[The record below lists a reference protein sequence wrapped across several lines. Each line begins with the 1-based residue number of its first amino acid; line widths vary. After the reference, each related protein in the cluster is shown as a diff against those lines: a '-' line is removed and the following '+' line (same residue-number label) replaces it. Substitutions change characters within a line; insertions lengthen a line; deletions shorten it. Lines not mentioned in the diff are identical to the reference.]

1 MQETKNAANRVAKNT
16 GILYARM
23 AITVFISL
31 YVTRLVV
38 AALGTKDFGIFNIVG
53 GAIAM
58 LTFLNVA
65 MASASQRFMS
75 YVHGEGNQI
84 KQKRIFNV
92 SVILHFLIG
101 IAVVLLLEI
110 AGYFFFNGILK
121 IDSERV
127 YAAKL
132 IYQFLIVSTFFTII
146 SVPYD
151 AVINARENMLFVA
164 VTGII
169 EALLKLAIA
178 FYITFTNNDKLIS
191 YGLLMALLTILLLII
206 KRIYCHL
213 KYEEVVINI
222 RKYFDKALFKEMGG
236 FGGWSLLGS
245 TVGMLSIY
253 GQGIVIN
260 VFFGTAINAAQGIAN
275 QINGQLN
282 AFSSTMLKALNP
294 AIIKKEGSGN
304 RDAMLR
310 ASITGGKF
318 SFALLALFAIPA
330 IVEMPYIL
338 NLWLTEVP
346 EFSIIFCRLLL
357 IKTLIEQQFIT
368 LSTSIAATGK
378 IRNFQISLSLLAML
392 PLVISYFLFSA
403 GFSPP
408 TIYIVFIIQVIFRS
422 FGIILYYA
430 KKVCNLSVP
439 VFLKD
444 SIFKEYLA
452 VTFTLVLIAS
462 PFLLM
467 DTSWYRLVAIL
478 VLNTIGFMGF
488 FYSIVLNQFEKNTIK
503 QAVYNLKN
511 KLIK

>member
-1 MQETKNAANRVAKNT
+1 MQDTEHAANRVAKNT

-31 YVTRLVV
+31 FVTRLVI

-53 GAIAM
+53 GAITM

-75 YVHGEGNQI
+75 YTRGEGNQI
-84 KQKRIFNV
+84 KQKNIFNV
-92 SVILHFLIG
+92 SVMLHFLIG
-101 IAVVLLLEI
+101 IVIVLLLEI

-121 IDSERV
+121 IDSDRI

-132 IYQFLIVSTFFTII
+132 IYQFLIISTFFTII

-169 EALLKLAIA
+169 EAFFKLGIA
-178 FYITFTNNDKLIS
+178 LYITYTNFDKLIS
-191 YGLLMALLTILLLII
+191 YGLLMAALTILILII
-206 KRIYCHL
+206 KRVYCHL
-213 KYEEVVINI
+213 KYEEVTINI
-222 RKYFDKALFKEMGG
+222 RRYYDKNLFMEMGS

-245 TVGMLSIY
+245 TVGMLSNY
-253 GQGIVIN
+253 GQGIIIN
-260 VFFGTAINAAQGIAN
+260 IFFGTKINAAQGVAN

-304 RDAMLR
+304 RDAMLK
-310 ASITGGKF
+310 ASLTGSKF
-318 SFALLALFAIPA
+318 SFALLAIFAIPA

-357 IKTLIEQQFIT
+357 VKTLIEQQFIT

-378 IRNFQISLSLLAML
+378 IRNFQISLSLLALL
-392 PLVISYFLFSA
+392 PLIISYFMFKS
-403 GFSPP
+403 GFAPP
-408 TIYIVFIIQVIFRS
+408 TIYIVFIIQVLFRS
-422 FGIILYYA
+422 YGIILYYA
-430 KKVCNLSVP
+430 KKICNLSIRL
-439 VFLKD
+439 FLKD
-444 SIFKEYLA
+444 SIFKEIIALTL
-452 VTFTLVLIAS
+452 TFGLIAL
-462 PFLLM
+462 PYFLM
-467 DTSWYRLVAIL
+467 EISWYRLFIIL
-478 VLNTIGFMGF
+478 IVSTIAFMF
-488 FYSIVLNQFEKNTIK
+488 SFYIIVLNKIEKNTIK
-503 QAVYNLKN
+503 QGVDKF
-511 KLIK
+511 KKKFK

>member
-222 RKYFDKALFKEMGG
+222 RKYFDKALFKEIGG
-236 FGGWSLLGS
+236 
-245 TVGMLSIY
+245 
-253 GQGIVIN
+253 
-260 VFFGTAINAAQGIAN
+260 
-275 QINGQLN
+275 
-282 AFSSTMLKALNP
+282 
-294 AIIKKEGSGN
+294 
-304 RDAMLR
+304 
-310 ASITGGKF
+310 
-318 SFALLALFAIPA
+318 
-330 IVEMPYIL
+330 
-338 NLWLTEVP
+338 LWW
-346 EFSIIFCRLLL
+346 
-357 IKTLIEQQFIT
+357 
-368 LSTSIAATGK
+368 
-378 IRNFQISLSLLAML
+378 
-392 PLVISYFLFSA
+392 LVI
-403 GFSPP
+403 
-408 TIYIVFIIQVIFRS
+408 TWQ
-422 FGIILYYA
+422 
-430 KKVCNLSVP
+430 
-439 VFLKD
+439 
-444 SIFKEYLA
+444 
-452 VTFTLVLIAS
+452 
-462 PFLLM
+462 
-467 DTSWYRLVAIL
+467 
-478 VLNTIGFMGF
+478 
-488 FYSIVLNQFEKNTIK
+488 YSRYVKHIWARNC
-503 QAVYNLKN
+503 Y
-511 KLIK
+511 